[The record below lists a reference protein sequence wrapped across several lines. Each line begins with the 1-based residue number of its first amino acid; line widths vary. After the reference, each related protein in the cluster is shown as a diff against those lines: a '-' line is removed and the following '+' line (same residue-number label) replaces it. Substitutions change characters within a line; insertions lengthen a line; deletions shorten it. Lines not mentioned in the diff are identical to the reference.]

1 MSKLGRKIRKEFER
15 ILVGLATTLL
25 AMLII
30 AIWRQFD
37 TQTFIFLQILAV
49 SILIAI
55 LCYALS
61 ETKYLSKFL
70 HQNELVAALIPF
82 VLVSFLLLNIDRS
95 RSIYLLK
102 WVGSNQNSGTTLEQL
117 RTVKNLTPSEFSAI
131 QQRISEQEQSG
142 TIVEK
147 NSNIQLS
154 LRGQFML
161 KIIEAV
167 ARFENLTGYFKA

>member
-1 MSKLGRKIRKEFER
+1 MSKLRKKIRKEIER

-30 AIWRQFD
+30 AFWRQFD
-37 TQTFIFLQILAV
+37 TETFIFLQISAV

-61 ETKYLSKFL
+61 ESKYLSRFL
-70 HQNELVAALIPF
+70 HHNELVVALIPF
-82 VLVSFLLLNIDRS
+82 ILVSFLLLNIDRS
-95 RSIYLLK
+95 RSIHLLK

-142 TIVEK
+142 TIVENK
-147 NSNIQLS
+147 SKIQLS
-154 LRGQFML
+154 YWGQCML